1 MTLFYTTG
9 TVLIAWTAVFDSF
22 RQQPFPYPRV
32 HLPKFYPLPR
42 DSHDVHTRPLN
53 PHGCADFLVPKPA
66 DGSYNPAGYRGFVPI
81 TAPVQNSIPECNI
94 FVEGIKIQQV
104 DMFNYLGS
112 MLTDMRR
119 QMWHR
124 DEE

>member
-32 HLPKFYPLPR
+32 HPPKFYPLPR

-53 PHGCADFLVPKPA
+53 PRGCADFLIPKPA
-66 DGSYNPAGYRGFVPI
+66 GIPRDTAGCEIPRVCPHYRTRAKLYFVP
-81 TAPVQNSIPECNI
+81 PFS
-94 FVEGIKIQQV
+94 
-104 DMFNYLGS
+104 
-112 MLTDMRR
+112 
-119 QMWHR
+119 
-124 DEE
+124 